1 MNRRQKLRDD
11 ERLRQI
17 LRHGDPAADGR
28 DPQPVDISAWRR
40 ALLGGK
46 SAPRRFRNRATRLTA
61 ITAVGVVALL
71 VFLLHPGGSPPP
83 DPAPTART
91 IRFRAPGG
99 TRIIWTLDPEFSMPG
114 GHRSP
119 ADKGESS

>member
-28 DPQPVDISAWRR
+28 DPQPVDISVWRR
-40 ALLGGK
+40 ALLGEK
-46 SAPRRFRNRATRLTA
+46 SIPRRFRNLGLQVAA
-61 ITAVGVVALL
+61 ITAIGVVALL
-71 VFLLHPGGSPPP
+71 ALLLRPGVSPPP
-83 DPAPTART
+83 KPAPTART
-91 IRFRAPGG
+91 IRFQAPGG
-99 TRIIWTLDPEFSMPG
+99 TRIIWTLNPEFSIAG

-119 ADKGESS
+119 ADIGES